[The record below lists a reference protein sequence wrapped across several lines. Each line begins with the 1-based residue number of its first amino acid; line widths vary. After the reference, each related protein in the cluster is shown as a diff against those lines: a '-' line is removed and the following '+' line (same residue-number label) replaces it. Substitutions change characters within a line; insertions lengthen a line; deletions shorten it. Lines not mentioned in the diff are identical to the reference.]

1 MSINRKNSIKTYQ
14 IKINKIITKKLFS
27 VLISNQS
34 HPIYN

>member
-1 MSINRKNSIKTYQ
+1 MSINRKNSIKIYQ
-14 IKINKIITKKLFS
+14 NKIITKKLFS